1 MTPQA
6 LDQWRW
12 EQTSNCMSPLDA
24 IESYRRL
31 VREDVRPDKGVATTD
46 TLTPQG
52 ADGRQAPMTE
62 PLEDE
67 AMSIIRRAAVLL
79 KERGDGCCT
88 PGAHY
93 ETNLSLPN
101 EMSIKV
107 TLSEE
112 QSARLQEQI
121 EKHPYRVPYMD
132 NVLHD
137 YFQVAVA
144 KILAGDVI

>member
-1 MTPQA
+1 
-6 LDQWRW
+6 
-12 EQTSNCMSPLDA
+12 
-24 IESYRRL
+24 
-31 VREDVRPDKGVATTD
+31 
-46 TLTPQG
+46 
-52 ADGRQAPMTE
+52 MTE

-112 QSARLQEQI
+112 QAARLQEQI
-121 EKHPYRVPYMD
+121 EQHPYRIPYMD

-144 KILAGDVI
+144 KILAGDII

>member
-1 MTPQA
+1 
-6 LDQWRW
+6 
-12 EQTSNCMSPLDA
+12 
-24 IESYRRL
+24 
-31 VREDVRPDKGVATTD
+31 
-46 TLTPQG
+46 
-52 ADGRQAPMTE
+52 MTE

-121 EKHPYRVPYMD
+121 EKLP
-132 NVLHD
+132 LS
-137 YFQVAVA
+137 
-144 KILAGDVI
+144 